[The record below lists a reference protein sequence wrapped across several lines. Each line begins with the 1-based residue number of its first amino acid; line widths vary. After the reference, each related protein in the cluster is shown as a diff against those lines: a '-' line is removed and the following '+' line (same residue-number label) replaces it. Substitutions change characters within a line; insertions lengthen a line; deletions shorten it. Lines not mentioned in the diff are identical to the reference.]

1 MLLSEARPRPYRQPE
16 SERKFN
22 QEETDKQS
30 FATLRDRAEWT
41 KNYGQD
47 FINRY
52 KHAFNNSDAV
62 AKNPRSA
69 IRSRCRNVIRDMFAT
84 YYEQHANKLVQ
95 DPDIHVVLSNAYH
108 DSVHVGLTVDA
119 RVNTHRPLEQNVF
132 QNVGEFT
139 VRGHAG
145 ESVVL
150 IEKDSYTGRDVS
162 DALFSISRT
171 DAGQQYEKV
180 LKDLETYAYDS
191 GYAIDGF
198 DQEKDYI
205 QEDPEVRKLLE
216 MISVEVDKQIKPII
230 ADVSKKL
237 MNLKVLVS
245 QRISDF
251 YKM

>member
-52 KHAFNNSDAV
+52 KHAFNNGDAV
-62 AKNPRSA
+62 ARNPRTTV
-69 IRSRCRNVIRDMFAT
+69 RSYCRNLIRNMFTT
-84 YYEQHANKLVQ
+84 YYEQRARELVK
-95 DPDIHVVLSNAYH
+95 DPAIRVTISYTYH
-108 DSVHVGLTVDA
+108 DSVHVGVSVDA
-119 RVNTHRPLEQNVF
+119 QVDIHRPLAQKVW
-132 QNVGEFT
+132 QTVGEFT
-139 VRGHAG
+139 VRGYAG
-145 ESVVL
+145 ESVVK
-150 IEKDSYTGRDVS
+150 IEKDPCTGRDVS
-162 DALFSISRT
+162 DALFSIMRT

-180 LKDLETYAYDS
+180 LKNLESFAYDDGS
-191 GYAIDGF
+191 GKDGF
-198 DQEKDYI
+198 EYERDYI

-230 ADVSKKL
+230 ADISKKL
-237 MNLKVLVS
+237 MNLKVHIS
-245 QRISDF
+245 QHISEF